1 MEKKL
6 EQLANDLMSLS
17 KDDAQRLQ
25 IIIKAKL
32 MPEVERQR
40 GLLAEQQQA
49 MPQQQQQQA
58 SPMATQRD
66 VRMAGLLRWL
76 EKLGDYWKDI
86 LITV

>member
-17 KDDAQRLQ
+17 KEDAQRLQ

-40 GLLAEQQQA
+40 GLL
-49 MPQQQQQQA
+49 QQQQNPAMAQIGRPVQMPQVA
-58 SPMATQRD
+58 SQRD
-66 VRMAGLLRWL
+66 IRMQGLLNR
-76 EKLGDYWKDI
+76 
-86 LITV
+86 

>member
-17 KDDAQRLQ
+17 KEDAQRLQ

-40 GLLAEQQQA
+40 GLLQQNPQMAQMGQRQQQKPKVA
-49 MPQQQQQQA
+49 P
-58 SPMATQRD
+58 QRD
-66 VRMAGLLRWL
+66 IRMQGLLNR
-76 EKLGDYWKDI
+76 
-86 LITV
+86 